1 MKYDI
6 FISYRRGGGKDV
18 ARMLKESL
26 TSKGYNVFLDFD
38 ELKDGYFDEKIMH
51 AIDEAPVFILVLSK
65 GSMDRCVEDEDW
77 VRKEIEYALSK
88 DRQIVPVDPDH
99 EFDGFP
105 EAMPVALREE
115 VGQHQFSVLDT
126 GQLFNES
133 LDKIDKN
140 RLSKVIRR
148 ERIKRLKWLKYVLG
162 ISIIAMLILGSYLLI
177 SYFGK
182 KYSNMGTEYMLG
194 KNGEADIEYAIKYYK
209 ISAALGNAIGQYNL
223 GQAYLFGHGVEVSD
237 EKAYKYFLKSHKHAN
252 KVILPQVSYF
262 LGIMKRGGMYCDR
275 DIDQAF
281 MYFQQSAYL
290 GDVDGQFELAKLFYN
305 PETKH
310 YNLDSAMYWFE
321 KAAEQ
326 NNMESCFSLGTMYFF
341 GQNVEQNP
349 IVAIEYFKKGARLG
363 DLGSA
368 NILFSLYETQE
379 SYEDAFYYASMSA
392 DKGDAEGL
400 YNVGRCY
407 YEGKGVDTDE
417 LVGVENLIKSAKTGN
432 ELALQY
438 LQTLGTHYATAESI
452 EKITDNVEIRL
463 VSNSSHSTTF
473 YLRFTRKSILDMTF
487 VVDGQCFLEDAVTG
501 VRYKLLKTQNCKVYP
516 DVNQVINDDIHEFV
530 LQFEKLPVDAKS
542 LTLVSNDYDK
552 VVKFSNI
559 QLQYAN

>member
-88 DRQIVPVDPDH
+88 DRQIVPIDPDH

-148 ERIKRLKWLKYVLG
+148 ERIKRYKWLKYVLAIG
-162 ISIIAMLILGSYLLI
+162 VTALLILGGSFFVSYL
-177 SYFGK
+177 GK
-182 KYSNMGTEYMLG
+182 KHCRVGVEYM
-194 KNGEADIEYAIKYYK
+194 NGECREHNIDLALKHFK
-209 ISAALGNAIGQYNL
+209 ISAALGNAAGQYNMGL
-223 GQAYLFGHGVEVSD
+223 AYITGNGVEISD
-237 EKAYKYFLKSHKHAN
+237 EKAYTYFLKSYKHAN
-252 KVILPQVSYF
+252 DKLLPLVSYF
-262 LGIMKRGGMYCDR
+262 LGIMAEDGSYCGR
-275 DIDQAF
+275 DLDKAF
-281 MYFQQSAYL
+281 AYFYESASL
-290 GDVDGQFELAKLFYN
+290 GEADAQFELAKLYYSVEF
-305 PETKH
+305 PR
-310 YNLDSAMYWFE
+310 YNLDSAFYWFH
-321 KAAEQ
+321 KSADQ
-326 NNMESCFSLGTMYFF
+326 DNVKSCFMLGSMYLF
-341 GQNVEQNP
+341 GQVVDQDAVRGLE
-349 IVAIEYFKKGARLG
+349 FLKKSARLG

-368 NILFSLYETQE
+368 NLLFSLYETQE